1 MIPVIAIDGPAAAG
15 KGTLARRLA
24 ETYGFAYLD
33 TGLLYRA
40 TGWKVL
46 SAGGDPENPESAL
59 KGAQALAPGDLDN
72 AELRADET
80 ASAASKVAAIPSVR
94 AALLDFQRNFAAHPP
109 TGAKGAVIDGRDI
122 GTVVFP
128 ATPYKLFIIAA
139 LEVRAQRRLKEL
151 QERGIESIHAR
162 VLQDMK
168 DRDARDSQRDVA
180 PLAKAEDAFQ
190 IDTTEMDAES
200 VFSAALSYLV
210 SRSLKLAT

>member
-46 SAGGDPENPESAL
+46 SAGEDPENPESAL
-59 KGAQALAPGDLDN
+59 KWAQALAPGDLDN

-94 AALLDFQRNFAAHPP
+94 AALLDFQRNFASHPP
-109 TGAKGAVIDGRDI
+109 KGAKGAVIDGRDI

-139 LEVRAQRRLKEL
+139 LEVRAERRLKEL
-151 QERGIESIHAR
+151 QERGIKSIHAR

-180 PLAKAEDAFQ
+180 PLTKAEDAFQ

-210 SRSLKLAT
+210 SRSLKPAT

>member
-46 SAGGDPENPESAL
+46 SAGEDPENPENAL
-59 KGAQALAPGDLDN
+59 KGAQALTPDDLDN
-72 AELRADET
+72 AGLRADET
-80 ASAASKVAAIPSVR
+80 AQAASKVAAIPSVR
-94 AALLDFQRNFAAHPP
+94 AALLDFQHNFAQHPP

-128 ATPYKLFIIAA
+128 ATPYKLFITAGI
-139 LEVRAQRRLKEL
+139 EVRAQRRLKEL
-151 QERGIESIHAR
+151 RQRGIESIHAR

-180 PLAKAEDAFQ
+180 PLAKAEDAFH

-210 SRSLKLAT
+210 SRSLKPAT